1 MGTPMILCVSHFVLF
16 LKAFGQELLDYF
28 LEKND
33 LWMVKRFPH
42 SLMVI
47 FLSIPC
53 SISLSSILTCRTE
66 YSLLLDSRLNPDGSA
81 PDGMSL

>member
-33 LWMVKRFPH
+33 LWMVKGRNDA
-42 SLMVI
+42 
-47 FLSIPC
+47 
-53 SISLSSILTCRTE
+53 
-66 YSLLLDSRLNPDGSA
+66 LLVQVV
-81 PDGMSL
+81 